1 MITGPQILPTAPTL
15 YVLKRYPRLSE
26 TFIVREILGLE
37 AAGQTILIDSL
48 LPCEKGPQHP
58 DVSQITAAV
67 RYVPR
72 HPKFIHGAVLAA
84 HVRVI
89 GRAPTRWTATAWR
102 SRHDW
107 RRFLQAGMVA
117 DRARRERVGSLH
129 AHFATSAAEVA
140 RDASALTGIPF
151 VVTAHAK
158 DIFHHDYAAGLAAR
172 VRGASAVVTVS
183 QHNVTHLIEQLPGT
197 NIRYIANG
205 VPVEDVAVD
214 NPTGTILCVARLV
227 PKKGIDTL
235 IRAMAAIQSDV
246 PGARV
251 EIAGG
256 GPELEPLQAL
266 AQELGASDAIT
277 FLGPLTAPQVSRAYE
292 RAAIV
297 VAPCRVDASGD
308 RDGLPTVLLEAM
320 SRGIAVVSTDVVGI
334 PELVRHEQSGLIVP
348 PDNPAELA
356 AAIVRLLTDTTLRV
370 RLAAAGRNIVEHEY
384 DPATSVAALVQLH
397 RKVIERKSA

>member
-1 MITGPQILPTAPTL
+1 MITGPQVLPTPPTL

-37 AAGQTILIDSL
+37 AAGQTLLIDSL

-58 DVSQITAAV
+58 DVSRIQAAV

-72 HPKFIHGAVLAA
+72 HPKILHRAVFAA
-84 HVRVI
+84 HLRVI
-89 GRAPTRWTATAWR
+89 CRTPKRWAATAWH

-140 RDASALTGIPF
+140 RDASILSSIPF

-158 DIFHHDYAAGLAAR
+158 DIFHHDYAAGLAGR

-205 VPVEDVAVD
+205 VPVEAVASD

-235 IRAMAAIQSDV
+235 IRAMAAIRFQV
-246 PGARV
+246 PTAQV

-256 GPELEPLQAL
+256 GPELESLRAL
-266 AQELGASDAIT
+266 AQDLGLAEAIA
-277 FLGPLTAPQVSRAYE
+277 FLGPLTAPQVDAAYARASL
-292 RAAIV
+292 V

-320 SRGIAVVSTDVVGI
+320 ARGIAVVSTDVVGI

-348 PDNPAELA
+348 PDDPGELA
-356 AAIVRLLTDTTLRV
+356 AAIVRLLTNTALRV
-370 RLAAAGRNIVEHEY
+370 RLAAAGRDIVAHEY
-384 DPATSVAALVQLH
+384 DPATSVAALLQLH
-397 RKVIERKSA
+397 RKVIGRKSA